1 MPYRQHKK
9 VREEISRAFL
19 QYTFVMGRNV
29 TTVAQ
34 LHKFSG
40 AKWGM
45 VPDDLHK
52 AVFAVT

>member
-34 LHKFSG
+34 LHKFSITEKILLLVNRI
-40 AKWGM
+40 AYK
-45 VPDDLHK
+45 
-52 AVFAVT
+52 